1 MTGTR
6 YPRPCPIPG
15 HPQDEDEPVL
25 VTDSAWSRLRAWH
38 LHAPAERL
46 PLPFVL
52 LIWPSAWVLHAAH
65 VPGHVIAYAAAGAVV
80 VCWLTWRRHER
91 SYLHPRLLP
100 TEAALVA
107 AAIGGWIAAAV
118 TWGPL
123 GWPAHVLT
131 WIYLAG
137 AAAGYWWLRR
147 HEAVRAARQRRDDDA
162 AWAARK
168 AEWHR
173 VAHMIGVGDFHLQ
186 KVTPTLL
193 GEELL
198 LTSAPGSDLASRIA
212 RNADAIAE
220 KYAHLE
226 GLPYGRVDISTTD
239 YPGQLVIAIRH
250 ADPSVKGTVYHPL
263 TTPWPSAEPSPYA
276 GWFPAEATIRDPVPV
291 GIIPETG
298 DPMTVTL
305 FDEIGAKAIG
315 VHGATGS
322 GKSTL
327 LNDVRERVTAMPDA
341 ALVQIN
347 GAHMGDELTWEPLA
361 AATACG
367 PAASDEDVRDKIL
380 AVLEWAQGLVTE
392 RSATLAETGHS
403 VFQPTP
409 EDPAYV
415 LMIDE
420 VDEVVA
426 SVPGSGPI
434 LEFLASKQRK
444 SAVCLILAT
453 QRATQKQTGGGM
465 VRANLSQVVIG
476 NTNRAT
482 ESRHATGAEAEIP
495 DISEY
500 SRGRKGYFQI
510 WDPQAKE
517 ITARGRTFLLGVPPD
532 ELAYCRRIVDARRST
547 RRALPGPDLTLDA
560 PRERAPEATAPG
572 VSEMR
577 AKLAAAKA
585 VSERAPAVAGP
596 ARLAAIRLPADIP
609 SADAQALLALLG
621 EPEGISAGPAGAA
634 IGKSKATAWRYL
646 NMLREHGIAE
656 LVTAGRSS
664 RYRLAGKPAPQPEP
678 EAEPGQRS
686 SDYLTIQA
694 LAEAVHAGLADA
706 DEATREVLEKVWEIE
721 HRPARPHLT
730 VVPPL
735 SGETREGD
743 AQ

>member
-1 MTGTR
+1 MIQTR

-15 HPQDEDEPVL
+15 HPQDDGDEPDL
-25 VTDSAWSRLRAWH
+25 VAESAWFRLRAWH
-38 LHAPAERL
+38 LQAPAERL
-46 PLPFVL
+46 PLPVVL
-52 LIWPSAWVLHAAH
+52 TTWPSAWILHAAH
-65 VPGHVIAYAAAGAVV
+65 VPGHVVTYAAVAAAVA
-80 VCWLTWRRHER
+80 CWLTWYRYER
-91 SYLHPRLLP
+91 SSEHERLLP

-107 AAIGGWIAAAV
+107 AAIGGWMAAAV

-123 GWPAHVLT
+123 GWPGHLLT
-131 WIYLAG
+131 WIYPAG
-137 AAAGYWWLRR
+137 AVGGYWWLRR
-147 HEAVRAARQRRDDDA
+147 HRAVQ
-162 AWAARK
+162 AARK
-168 AEWHR
+168 RREDAATWMARKADWHAT
-173 VAHMIGVGDFHLQ
+173 AHLIGLGDFHLQ

-239 YPGQLVIAIRH
+239 YPGQLVIGIRTE
-250 ADPSVKGTVYHPL
+250 DPSVKGIVYHPL
-263 TTPWPSAEPSPYA
+263 TAPWPSSEPSPYA
-276 GWFPAEATIRDPVPV
+276 GWFPAGATIRAPVPV

-298 DPMTVTL
+298 EPMTLTL

-327 LNDVRERVTAMPDA
+327 LNDVRERVTAMTDA
-341 ALVQIN
+341 ALVQLN

-367 PAASDEDVRDKIL
+367 PAASDEEVRDKIL
-380 AVLEWAQGLVTE
+380 AVLEWAQHLVTE
-392 RSATLAETGHS
+392 RSATLAQTGHR

-409 EDPAYV
+409 DDPAYV
-415 LMIDE
+415 LMVDE

-426 SVPGSGPI
+426 SVPGSGAI

-532 ELAYCRRIVDARRST
+532 ELAYCKRIVDARRGT
-547 RRALPGPDLTLDA
+547 RRSLPGPDLVLDA
-560 PRERAPEATAPG
+560 PREHAPEAAAPG

-577 AKLAAAKA
+577 ARLAAARERSEAAPGSAPVRSRTVPGVPPEAMA
-585 VSERAPAVAGP
+585 VLMRL
-596 ARLAAIRLPADIP
+596 LAA
-609 SADAQALLALLG
+609 
-621 EPEGISAGPAGAA
+621 PEGTTASAAGMA
-634 IGKSKATAWRYL
+634 IGKSKTVAYEYLTALKDR
-646 NMLREHGIAE
+646 GIAE
-656 LVTAGRSS
+656 LTGSGPNS
-664 RYRLAGKPAPQPEP
+664 RYRLAAEP
-678 EAEPGQRS
+678 VYEPRQEPGQAEKSPR
-686 SDYLTIQA
+686 YLTIQA

-735 SGETREGD
+735 PDQASEGD